1 MISAMEF
8 ATIAAL
14 AGVDE
19 DTSKRAYNAM
29 DDILQEDDADM
40 PGDEDVE
47 MGSGRKQKKM

>member
-1 MISAMEF
+1 MISATEF

-14 AGVDE
+14 AGVE
-19 DTSKRAYNAM
+19 
-29 DDILQEDDADM
+29 DDILQEDDAEM